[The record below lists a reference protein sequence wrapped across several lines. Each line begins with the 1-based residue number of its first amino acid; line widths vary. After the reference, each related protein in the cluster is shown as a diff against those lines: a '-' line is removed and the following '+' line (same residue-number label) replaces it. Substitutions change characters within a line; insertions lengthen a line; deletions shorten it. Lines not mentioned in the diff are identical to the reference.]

1 MPLPRPAFPV
11 AETKLKLMNDEKREV
26 NRSAK
31 DFLAAW
37 WCGNSGPVPCGT
49 CTACCHYTDIAVD
62 EGRDRRRLSHLLT
75 KRSPT
80 GELVMRSRSDEARI
94 HLGER
99 GCTVYA
105 HRPEACRNFD
115 CRVLAAIG
123 LLESCGPQ
131 RPTPNW
137 EFSGR

>member
-1 MPLPRPAFPV
+1 
-11 AETKLKLMNDEKREV
+11 MNDEKRAV

-37 WCGNSGPVPCGT
+37 WRGDAGPVPCGS

-62 EGRDRRRLSHLLT
+62 EGRDQRRLGRLLT

-80 GELVMRSRSDEARI
+80 GGLVMQSRPDGACI

-105 HRPEACRNFD
+105 HRPAACRNFD
-115 CRVLAAIG
+115 CRVLAAMG
-123 LLESCGPQ
+123 LLESCGP
-131 RPTPNW
+131 RHPTPNW
-137 EFSGR
+137 EFSGA